1 MQRKKRILIV
11 SHCIINQNTV
21 IEGEA
26 RALGAIPSALQWID
40 EEGVGV
46 LQLPCP
52 EFTFLGLERPPMT
65 YEQYDNEAYRSH
77 CRKLLLPVMEQLVEY
92 QRCGYGI
99 TGVLSI
105 QSSPSCDPTRG
116 VYMEE
121 LQKLFRERDIPLE
134 KEWYLP
140 NDEQPV
146 FDSKKHFLTR
156 K

>member
-1 MQRKKRILIV
+1 MQRKKKILIV
-11 SHCIINQNTV
+11 SHCVINQNTV

-26 RALGAIPSALQWID
+26 RALGAIPSALEWIK

-65 YEQYDNEAYRSH
+65 YDQYDNEAYRTH
-77 CRKLLLPVMEQLVEY
+77 CRLLLLPVIDQLIEY
-92 QRCGYGI
+92 KRCGYEI

-121 LQKLFRERDIPLE
+121 LQKLFHEKDIPLE

-140 NDEQPV
+140 NDEFPT
-146 FDSKKHFLTR
+146 FNSEEHFLKKT
-156 K
+156 